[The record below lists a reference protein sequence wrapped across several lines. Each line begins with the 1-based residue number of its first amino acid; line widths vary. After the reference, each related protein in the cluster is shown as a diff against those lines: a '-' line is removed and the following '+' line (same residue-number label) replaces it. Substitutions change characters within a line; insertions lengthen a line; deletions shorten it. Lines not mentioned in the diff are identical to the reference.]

1 MEETP
6 AGALRLRCCLKRLF
20 VLLYCGLLLSAS
32 VAYAET
38 ESQNPLLNP
47 QPVQYAET
55 EHRFFNVL
63 FAGIDFG
70 TRGYW
75 GSYGK
80 KALEECHADAMLVIS
95 LDMDD
100 NTVDLVSLPR
110 DTVTY
115 VPDVHGIYKLN
126 GAVNCADTVEEGLE
140 RACDA
145 ASWLLG
151 GVEVSHY
158 CAVDMNTMIA
168 LGDLIG
174 GVDFDM
180 DMAYT
185 GHSGRRYVT
194 GMQHLDGQGIMDY
207 LRARTNATSKGNDIG
222 RTGRHRELMMAIFQ
236 KIRDN
241 PQLIPKIMGV
251 IQDPE
256 QTLLTN
262 IGFVDMLEL
271 VPYATKIDMDN
282 IGSHVITGVYRTALE
297 GWNFTFT
304 DQENRQTVI
313 REVYGLEVP
322 EIPYVSQKY
331 CAWLVDTGFRTV
343 RYVATARK
351 LLEYANA
358 MELTQKQREQ
368 VDDFEKLLDQTIAAF
383 DDAADSLSR
392 ADQSVMEKTRKALRD
407 AGDQL
412 IEALEYPEK
421 VNWSAGAIWY
431 NDPRINEYQY
441 KWQ

>member
-1 MEETP
+1 MTDIKRW
-6 AGALRLRCCLKRLF
+6 GRRILVSLLLGCC
-20 VLLYCGLLLSAS
+20 LLLSA
-32 VAYAET
+32 AAACAET
-38 ESQNPLLNP
+38 ESRNPLLNP
-47 QPVQYAET
+47 QPVQYVET

-70 TRGYW
+70 PKGYRG
-75 GSYGK
+75 SFGK
-80 KALEECHADAMLVIS
+80 KELEECHADAMLVIS

-110 DTVTY
+110 DSVTY
-115 VPDVHGIYKLN
+115 VPGVHGIYKLN
-126 GAVNCADTVEEGLE
+126 GAVNCAETVEEGLQ

-158 CAVDMNTMIA
+158 CAVDMKTMIA
-168 LGDLIG
+168 LGDLVG

-185 GHSGRRYVT
+185 GHSGRKYVT

-207 LRARTNATSKGNDIG
+207 LRARTNATHNSNDIG

-236 KIRDN
+236 KIKDN
-241 PQLIPKIMGV
+241 PLLIPEIISV

-262 IGFVDMLEL
+262 ISLAQMLEL
-271 VPYATKIDMDN
+271 LPYAASIDTDSL
-282 IGSHVITGVYRTALE
+282 GSHVVTGVYRTALD

-304 DQENRQTVI
+304 DQEKRQAVI
-313 REVYGLEVP
+313 REVYGFEPP
-322 EIPYVSQKY
+322 EIPYVSQEY
-331 CAWLVDTGFRTV
+331 CAWLMDTGFRTV
-343 RYVATARK
+343 RYVGTARK
-351 LLEYANA
+351 LLEYADTL
-358 MELTQKQREQ
+358 ELTQEQEKQIG
-368 VDDFEKLLDQTIAAF
+368 DFEALLDQTIAAF
-383 DDAADSLSR
+383 DDAADSLSA
-392 ADQSVMEKTRKALRD
+392 ADRKTMEKTRKKLRD
-407 AGDQL
+407 AG
-412 IEALEYPEK
+412 EALIDALKYPER
-421 VNWSAGAIWY
+421 VNWSAGATWY